1 MTSSKS
7 NGEGRGSGSAVA
19 TIRQVA
25 ARADVSPATVSRVL
39 NGTTV
44 DPVLAARV
52 RTAVKELNYRP
63 SNAARSLRTRRTKVW
78 GLVISDVRNPF
89 FTDVVRGI
97 EDTAQRA
104 GYAVVLCN
112 ADEQLEKERA
122 YVDLVVDERMAGM
135 ILSPA
140 SPELTDIG
148 PLVAHGIPVVTVD
161 RTVQRP
167 ELDAVVVDN
176 ATGAGSAVH
185 HLYAGGYRRI
195 ACITGPRSTTTGAER
210 LAGYL
215 DALAACGL
223 ERDPALVVV
232 SDFKEEG
239 GAAGMRQLLAVPEP
253 PDAVVVANSVM
264 GMGAL
269 RVLHAAG
276 TRIPDELGFVCFDDA
291 PWMSLTAPT
300 VTAIAQPTY
309 AIGCEAARLLL
320 SRIGG
325 ERLPARRVTMSTE
338 VVPRQSS
345 RREGAE
351 APAARSRR

>member
-1 MTSSKS
+1 VTSAKS
-7 NGEGRGSGSAVA
+7 NGDPRNGGSAVA

-122 YVDLVVDERMAGM
+122 YVDLVVDERMAGI

-140 SPELTDIG
+140 SPQLTDVG

-161 RTVQRP
+161 RTVQEP
-167 ELDAVVVDN
+167 EVDAVVVDN
-176 ATGAGSAVH
+176 ASGAGSAVR

-195 ACITGPRSTTTGAER
+195 ACITGPQSTTTGAER
-210 LAGYL
+210 LTGYV
-215 DALAACGL
+215 DALDACGL
-223 ERDPALVVV
+223 DRDPALIVV

-239 GAAGMRQLLAVPEP
+239 GMAAMRQLLGVVDP

-269 RVLHAAG
+269 RVLHQARVA
-276 TRIPDELGFVCFDDA
+276 IPRELGLVCFDDA
-291 PWMSLTAPT
+291 PWMALTAPT
-300 VTAIAQPTY
+300 VTAVAQPTY

-320 SRIGG
+320 SRIDG
-325 ERLPARRVTMSTE
+325 ERLPARRVTMSTKL
-338 VVPRQSS
+338 VPRESS
-345 RREGAE
+345 QRDGG
-351 APAARSRR
+351 PATPRARH